1 MFEVEKIRG
10 IIVPLITP
18 VDGEENICEVRLR
31 RIVDH
36 VISHGVHGIL
46 AFGSNSEF
54 YMFEEAE
61 MIAAMEII
69 LDEVKG
75 RVPVFF
81 GLGSIRTKHGVRL
94 AKQAAKLP
102 VDGISVLQ
110 PMFIKPTEPALYHH
124 FKTIA
129 EAVPDKMVLLY
140 NNPGR
145 TGYSMSLTLI
155 SQLAHEVK
163 NIVGIKDSSGD
174 LTFLSELIRQNQDI
188 GFRVMAGKDT
198 VVYPSLCVG
207 AVGSVCSTANMY
219 TELVC
224 GIYDKYVSRNHQ
236 EALKDQFKLN
246 PIRLS
251 QDPASF
257 PAATKD
263 MANLMGMDVGPSVLP
278 TEATSGVILESM
290 KKEMREAGFLF

>member
-1 MFEVEKIRG
+1 MFEIEKIKG
-10 IIVPLITP
+10 IIVPIITP
-18 VDGEENICEVRLR
+18 VDENEEISESKLRTIVR
-31 RIVDH
+31 H
-36 VISHGVHGIL
+36 VIDHGVHGIL

-54 YMFEEAE
+54 YMFEEDE
-61 MIAAMEII
+61 MIAATEII
-69 LDEVKG
+69 LDEAKG

-81 GLGSIRTKHGVRL
+81 GLGSIRTKHAVRL
-94 AKQAAKLP
+94 AKKAAKLA

-110 PMFIKPTEPALYHH
+110 PMFIKPTEEALYHH
-124 FKTIA
+124 FCTIA
-129 EAVPDKMVLLY
+129 DATPEKMVLLY

-145 TGYSMSLTLI
+145 AGYSMSLGLI
-155 SQLAHEVK
+155 ERLAHDKE

-174 LTFLSELIRQNQDI
+174 LTFLSELIRRNQDVN
-188 GFRVMAGKDT
+188 FRVMAGKDT
-198 VVYPSLCVG
+198 VVYPALCVG

-219 TELVC
+219 TELVS
-224 GIYDKYVSRNHQ
+224 GIYDKYIAGDYKGSLEN
-236 EALKDQFKLN
+236 QFILN

-278 TEATSGVILESM
+278 TEATEGKVLDNMKEEM
-290 KKEMREAGFLF
+290 KKAGFL

>member
-1 MFEVEKIRG
+1 MFETEKIRG
-10 IIVPLITP
+10 IIVPIITP
-18 VDGEENICEVRLR
+18 VDEKENISETKLRAIVRR
-31 RIVDH
+31 
-36 VISHGVHGIL
+36 VIDHGVHGIL

-54 YMFEEAE
+54 YMFEDDE
-61 MIAAMEII
+61 MIEATKII
-69 LDEVKG
+69 LDEAKG
-75 RVPVFF
+75 KVPVFF
-81 GLGSIRTKHGVRL
+81 GLGTIRTKHAVRL
-94 AKQAAKLP
+94 AQKAAKLP

-110 PMFIKPTEPALYHH
+110 PMFIKPTEEALYHH

-129 EAVPDKMVLLY
+129 EAVPEKMVLLY

-145 TGYSMSLTLI
+145 TGYTMSLGLI
-155 SQLAHEVK
+155 ERLAHEMK

-174 LTFLSELIRQNQDI
+174 LTFLSELIRRNKDI

-198 VVYPSLCVG
+198 VVYPALCVG
-207 AVGSVCSTANMY
+207 AIGSVCSTANMY

-224 GIYDKYVSRNHQ
+224 GIYDKYMAGDH
-236 EALKDQFKLN
+236 EGALENQFVLN

-278 TEATSGVILESM
+278 TEATAGPILENM
-290 KKEMREAGFLF
+290 KKEMKKAGYL